1 VAAPVNGPPMHEPSD
16 APPAPDPTADPPG
29 RAADARAPSARAV
42 ARPAAAVPSPIAGG
56 AAAELPRGAPELTR
70 TLLAILALFALIAGS
85 LWVMSPF
92 IPGLIWA
99 TTIVIATW
107 PVLLSVQRLLWGR
120 RMLAVAVM
128 TTAQLLL
135 FAVPLTF
142 AIVTVVDNADT
153 VVGWIKSLTTLRL
166 GEPPAWVASVP
177 VVGARAAAYWR
188 ELAAGGLDPLLS
200 QVTPYVGT
208 VAGRVLKEAGA
219 LGAVGLQL
227 LMTVAISAIL
237 YATGERAAD
246 AVLRFSRRLAGE
258 RGESTAR
265 LAAASIRGVALGVV
279 VTAVAQSV
287 LGGVGLAI
295 VGVKAATLLTALMF
309 LLAIAQ
315 IGVLPVL
322 VPAVIWLFWSGDT
335 GWGIFLAIWTA
346 FVGTFDNFLRP
357 WLIKKGANL
366 PLLLIFAGVIG
377 GIVTFGL
384 VGIFIGPVVLAVT
397 YTLLGAWMAER
408 SDTAPPG
415 PPH

>member
-1 VAAPVNGPPMHEPSD
+1 MHEPSD
-16 APPAPDPTADPPG
+16 ASPAPDPTADPPG

-42 ARPAAAVPSPIAGG
+42 ARPAAAAPCAA

-177 VVGARAAAYWR
+177 IVGARAAAYWR
-188 ELAAGGLDPLLS
+188 ELAAGGLDPLLA

-237 YATGERAAD
+237 YTTGERAAD

-408 SDTAPPG
+408 PDTAPPG